1 MNRYCRLSLAVA
13 ALALAVRVT
22 HACDDPVFQYALT
35 NWPRGT
41 YQVLQYHRP
50 ESSEGTGAEQVFAQ
64 APGGGSANYVFHQV
78 DVAKLGEAPPGS
90 LAGRAWDRHK
100 EKALPFYVVVAP
112 NGKEL
117 FAGPMTAE
125 DAEGLVRSGQRSRL
139 AKDLA
144 GGKEGLLLLLTGSD
158 DGENGKARQT
168 VESAIEHLK
177 EAGHDVGWMVVK
189 RGDPDEAWLVRQ
201 LLAAGRDLASI
212 KRPMLFGVFGKG
224 YVLEPYT
231 GDRITP
237 TAVDTLVAFF
247 KGPCT
252 CDVMY
257 EVSGLDLLT
266 DFDWRAAVSDEP
278 APDER
283 PYYSLLIEAPLDEP
297 EEVDA
302 APAPGTGPVPAGP
315 EPSGGT
321 LTRNVLIA
329 AGCLVVI
336 ATVTGWLVLK
346 ARPAS

>member
-13 ALALAVRVT
+13 ALTLAVRVA
-22 HACDDPVFQYALT
+22 HACDVPVFQHALT

-50 ESSEGTGAEQVFAQ
+50 ESSAETDAQQVLAH
-64 APGGGSANYVFHQV
+64 AAGGGSANYVFHKV
-78 DVAKLGEAPPGS
+78 DVTELGEAPSGS
-90 LAGRAWDRHK
+90 LARRAWDRHK
-100 EKALPFYVVVAP
+100 EEELPFYVVVAP

-125 DAEGLVRSGQRSRL
+125 DAEGLVRSGHRSRL

-144 GGKEGLLLLLTGSD
+144 GGKEGLLLLLTGTD
-158 DGENGKARQT
+158 DGESGKARQT

-177 EAGHDVGWMVVK
+177 ETGHAVGWMVVK
-189 RGDPDEAWLVRQ
+189 RGDPDESWLVRQ

-212 KRPMLFGVFGKG
+212 KKPMLFGVFGKG
-224 YVLEPYT
+224 HVLEPYA

-237 TAVDTLVAFF
+237 TAVDTLIAFF
-247 KGPCT
+247 NGPCT

-283 PYYSLLIEAPLDEP
+283 PYYSLLIEVPLDEP
-297 EEVDA
+297 EGVDA
-302 APAPGTGPVPAGP
+302 SAASGTGPVPEGL
-315 EPSGGT
+315 EPSGGK

-336 ATVTGWLVLK
+336 AAVTGWLVLK